1 MILFHKDWLGLEDVI
16 RQACLDCV
24 LGLRT
29 MVFYVCFFFFFLK
42 KNVVFYVMSHICM
55 NKYLLC
61 KA

>member
-29 MVFYVCFFFFFLK
+29 MVFYVCFFFFFFK
-42 KNVVFYVMSHICM
+42 KKCGVLCYVSHM
-55 NKYLLC
+55 YE
-61 KA
+61 